1 MRLLPAP
8 PHSKASNFQDQQPV
22 TVQEPSII
30 GTPVEVVPVEGAP
43 VDGATV
49 QMVPDQGS
57 VVPPATIGTSA
68 ETTSV
73 DTGQVIGNGQVIVN
87 PQVNQHP
94 VVSDQVVGEQVIGDP
109 GQSSVPA
116 EASSQQTR
124 IEPTP
129 VETSDSTLDSQPKT
143 FEAVSYTHLTLP
155 TIYSV

>member
-1 MRLLPAP
+1 
-8 PHSKASNFQDQQPV
+8 
-22 TVQEPSII
+22 
-30 GTPVEVVPVEGAP
+30 
-43 VDGATV
+43 
-49 QMVPDQGS
+49 MVPDQGS
-57 VVPPATIGTSA
+57 VVPPATIGTPA

-94 VVSDQVVGEQVIGDP
+94 VVSDQIVSDQVIGEQVIGDP

-143 FEAVSYTHLTLP
+143 FEEPKELIGVSADKACLLYTSP
-155 TIYSV
+155 SPRDQRGSRMPSSA